1 MILPLRCQC
10 DFRNIGRMESDGD
23 DWTGWLRQGLARAGR
38 TQRGLALALGVDAS
52 AVSRLLHGQRR
63 LRAHEIPVAAR
74 YLGLDPAGPLA
85 PGLTAPGERG
95 AALRHR
101 LDPKG
106 TRGAGSPLELLGVA
120 AGSAPDI
127 DDDLFL
133 LNDAQP
139 IDRVRRPDGLIAR
152 PEAFALQV
160 IGASMAPRYEP
171 GDVIAV
177 DPGEPPAI
185 GADVVVALAGA
196 DGAGA
201 GRALLLKRLLRMTPR
216 QVQLE
221 QFNPRRDDILLPR
234 ARVAAL
240 WTVLPLKAVLGL

>member
-1 MILPLRCQC
+1 MRFSQYA
-10 DFRNIGRMESDGD
+10 RMESDGD

-74 YLGLDPAGPLA
+74 YLGLESAGPLA
-85 PGLTAPGERG
+85 PALPGFAERG
-95 AALRHR
+95 AAPRHR
-101 LDPKG
+101 PAAQG
-106 TRGAGSPLELLGVA
+106 IPGAGWPLELRGVA

-185 GADVVVALAGA
+185 GADVVVALAAA
-196 DGAGA
+196 DGEAT
-201 GRALLLKRLLRMTPR
+201 GRALLLKRLLRLTPR